1 MNVNIGDFVTLN
13 TLNNAELWKV
23 VAVERHTVDL
33 IAASELHIPNV
44 AAQTLDWSAIVKVIP
59 Q

>member
-1 MNVNIGDFVTLN
+1 MTVNNGDFVTLN
-13 TLNNAELWKV
+13 TTHNAELWKV
-23 VAVERHTVDL
+23 VNVGKCTVDL
-33 IAASELHIPNV
+33 IAASELHIPSI

>member
-1 MNVNIGDFVTLN
+1 MTVNNGDFVTLN
-13 TLNNAELWKV
+13 TTHNAELWKV
-23 VAVERHTVDL
+23 VNVSRYTVDL
-33 IAASELHIPNV
+33 IAASELHIPNI